1 MVTLERSWMRLVAR
15 SARIPVPRIVEAGLV
30 TVTRT
35 GDLAS
40 SSSGN
45 MFSCSVFIRSEE
57 HTSELQSLMRS
68 SYAVF
73 CLKKKKITTKKMQ
86 NRIESD
92 MNDNKKES
100 KTQ

>member
-1 MVTLERSWMRLVAR
+1 MLTLDRSWMRLVAR

-45 MFSCSVFIRSEE
+45 MFSCSVLISVRRGSDGGLVAPASPARGTPLLRSGECRVGTE
-57 HTSELQSLMRS
+57 GGRPCGDRGAAGH
-68 SYAVF
+68 
-73 CLKKKKITTKKMQ
+73 K
-86 NRIESD
+86 
-92 MNDNKKES
+92 NK
-100 KTQ
+100 